1 MNQTMTANTHC
12 LGSIERIPYGE
23 GRQFEIAGTTIAV
36 FRARDGR
43 VWATQAL
50 CPHRAGPL
58 ADGLMGGETIVCPL
72 HGWKF
77 NMATGEALL
86 GDCGIQTYRA
96 WSDEGGDLWVE
107 V

>member
-1 MNQTMTANTHC
+1 
-12 LGSIERIPYGE
+12 
-23 GRQFEIAGTTIAV
+23 
-36 FRARDGR
+36 
-43 VWATQAL
+43 
-50 CPHRAGPL
+50 
-58 ADGLMGGETIVCPL
+58 MGGETIVCPL

-96 WSDEGGDLWVE
+96 WPDESGNVWVE